1 MPPTNRRDRYSSDS
15 ANFATEQE
23 RIQNDNE
30 NSFRGLLL
38 GLLLALLFGG
48 GITALFLFNKKEEV
62 PASVVSP
69 IVVPSATL
77 SPSPQPTT
85 KETTIIREKTRELV
99 PVPQATSAQPNI
111 NITVPDS
118 KPSVNQPPKSEAPS
132 SDTTTQAPAASS
144 TTPQKNAT
152 PDSQSQSPP
161 VQ

>member
-1 MPPTNRRDRYSSDS
+1 MSPTNRRDRYSTDS
-15 ANFATEQE
+15 ARFATEQE

-69 IVVPSATL
+69 VPSPSVTL
-77 SPSPQPTT
+77 APSAQPTA
-85 KETTIIREKTRELV
+85 KETTIIRENTRELV
-99 PVPQATSAQPNI
+99 PVPQASSAPHNI

-118 KPSVNQPPKSEAPS
+118 KPSVNQPPKSEAQS
-132 SDTTTQAPAASS
+132 SEKATQVPAASS
-144 TTPQKNAT
+144 TAPQNNAT
-152 PDSQSQSPP
+152 SDSQGQSPP

>member
-1 MPPTNRRDRYSSDS
+1 MPPTNRRDQYSSDS

-69 IVVPSATL
+69 IVVPSVT
-77 SPSPQPTT
+77 PSPQPTT

-118 KPSVNQPPKSEAPS
+118 KPSVNQPPKSETPS
-132 SDTTTQAPAASS
+132 SDKATQAPAASS
-144 TTPQKNAT
+144 TAPQKNAM

-161 VQ
+161 AQ